1 MTYTAEWTNSNAQ
14 GRLDAGVHFV
24 RDDDADEQACAVN
37 RRRRLVYLAEQ
48 DFSSQIGAGKS
59 VRVTTIAAQLP
70 PPFKN
75 FRSAVTGDILEPAAG
90 GLGGNPASPSGM
102 DWLWPV
108 ADADENKIL
117 VASSAGAGQV
127 ALFDKLNAT
136 GNWTDLILTA
146 GQNAVRAVH
155 FNELRQAVEWIRRG
169 RWRLPVYFSG
179 GIFSQ
184 LPDTPWIG
192 SSIANNGTNEL
203 RSIGFL
209 RARTGDSP
217 PLGLTNVTARSATII
232 ELTTDT
238 TCDVEIYHC
247 LRAIDFT
254 GDPPTWN
261 EYDPSASGAWASPGG
276 TGAGD
281 ATYIGSMSLT
291 ADVTG
296 QLSNTAL
303 VSAVQAMID
312 GAEQNFLVRR
322 SDTGYET
329 VGITGELT
337 VEFDLDTPPN

>member
-1 MTYTAEWTNSNAQ
+1 MTYTATWTNSNAQ
-14 GRLDAGVHFV
+14 GRLDACVHFV
-24 RDDDADEQACAVN
+24 RDDDAAEQAYAVN
-37 RRRRLVYLAEQ
+37 RRRRLVYLIEQ
-48 DFSSQIGAGKS
+48 DFSSQVGVGKV
-59 VRVTTIAAQLP
+59 VRAATVATQQP

-75 FRSAVTGDILEPAAG
+75 FRTAVTNDLLAPAAG
-90 GLGGNPASPSGM
+90 GLGGDPASPAEM
-102 DWLWPV
+102 DWLWPI

-117 VASSAGAGQV
+117 VASNAGAGQV

-136 GNWTDLILTA
+136 GNWTDVALTG
-146 GQNAVRAVH
+146 GQTAVRAVH

-169 RWRLPVYFSG
+169 RWRLPSYFSG
-179 GIFSQ
+179 GIVSQ

-203 RSIGFL
+203 RCIAFV
-209 RARTGDSP
+209 RARTTDSP
-217 PLGLTNVTARSATII
+217 PLGLTNVTTRSATKI
-232 ELTTDT
+232 ELTVDT

-261 EYDPSASGAWASPGG
+261 EYDPSAAGAWTSPGG

-296 QLSNTAL
+296 QLSNAAL
-303 VSAVQAMID
+303 VTAVQSMID

-322 SDTGYET
+322 SDNGYET
-329 VGITGELT
+329 VGITGELI